1 MQKTILL
8 HVLTLL
14 SLVVIALSGMEAAV
28 QFTYS
33 QEKFASP
40 KGWVMM
46 LVLGISVFLYIKLK
60 RSRKREFHQQA
71 GAPLPKKKANKK

>member
-14 SLVVIALSGMEAAV
+14 SLVATALSGIEALV
-28 QFTYS
+28 QFTATK
-33 QEKFASP
+33 EKLSNP
-40 KGWVMM
+40 KGWIMLLVM
-46 LVLGISVFLYIKLK
+46 GISVYVYFRLRK
-60 RSRKREFHQQA
+60 SRKREFHQQA